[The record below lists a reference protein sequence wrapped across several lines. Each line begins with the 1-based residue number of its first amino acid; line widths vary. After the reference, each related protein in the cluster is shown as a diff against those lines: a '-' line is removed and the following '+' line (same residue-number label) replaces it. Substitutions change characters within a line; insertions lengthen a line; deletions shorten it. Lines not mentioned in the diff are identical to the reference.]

1 MNKMEF
7 IKLYDNLGWNKIDD
21 LYYYGC
27 LKSSGFDI
35 DKAYELIGLL
45 TDLYIKDESGSS
57 ISSISDSLFDNYEYL
72 DIDNMSTREIL
83 CELDLGGF

>member
-1 MNKMEF
+1 MKEF
-7 IKLYDNLGWNKIDD
+7 IELYDKLGFNKVDD

-27 LKSSGFDI
+27 LKLSGFDKE
-35 DKAYELIGLL
+35 KAYELISLL
-45 TDLYIKDESGSS
+45 SDLYIKDESGSS
-57 ISSISDSLFDNYEYL
+57 ISKISDSLFDNYEYL